1 MAKKTHIK
9 PTEEELQ
16 ENISKIVE
24 EGEQVEETKDKEEE
38 ELVEKAEETV
48 EEKPKEPEEPLEEE
62 IEEELEEE
70 QAYPSE
76 EIKEKLKV
84 EVKEKTEKLSASA
97 RENQKIYAKNRVIN
111 QALVE
116 AEEIPDPTEE
126 ELSNEYKDW
135 DVMSDL
141 ERSLAKD
148 AVISR
153 NWRETIKEAKDQA
166 SKIVKW
172 EEEVDKYIEDPVT
185 LNEIP
190 DLEGKTE
197 DFKEFAKQEENNSVP
212 FKTLVGAFL
221 YNKSIEVKP
230 NKGKMFETGTGGAN
244 DKGKRTG
251 KLTIEEGR
259 KLRETNYSKYTE
271 LLKAGKIEMDV

>member
-1 MAKKTHIK
+1 MAKKQTKPHIK

-24 EGEQVEETKDKEEE
+24 EGEEVEETKEKEEE
-38 ELVEKAEETV
+38 EIVEIAEETK
-48 EEKPKEPEEPLEEE
+48 EKPEEPLEEE
-62 IEEELEEE
+62 IEEEIEED

-76 EIKEKLKV
+76 EVKEKLKV